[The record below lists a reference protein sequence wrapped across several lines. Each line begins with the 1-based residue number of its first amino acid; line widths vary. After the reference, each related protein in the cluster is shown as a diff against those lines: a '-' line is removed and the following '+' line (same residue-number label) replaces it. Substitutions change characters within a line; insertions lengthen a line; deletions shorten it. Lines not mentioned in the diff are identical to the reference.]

1 MRAKVALWLLWLAF
15 FVSVRLCCCGGQVG
29 GERWGNGARES
40 KNGENGDVEERKE
53 TGEGRGGAVL
63 GCFGGFLRLVRL
75 PDGVESLGAF
85 NGRVN
90 SV

>member
-1 MRAKVALWLLWLAF
+1 MAALARFFCFCAFVLLRWA
-15 FVSVRLCCCGGQVG
+15 VG
-29 GERWGNGARES
+29 GGRWGNGARGS
-40 KNGENGDVEERKE
+40 KNGENGDVEGRKE
-53 TGEGRGGAVL
+53 TGEGGGGAVL

-90 SV
+90 GV

>member
-1 MRAKVALWLLWLAF
+1 MRAKVACGCFGSLFLF
-15 FVSVRLCCCGGQVG
+15 LCVCAAGWAVG

-63 GCFGGFLRLVRL
+63 GCFGGFLRLVQL

-90 SV
+90 GV